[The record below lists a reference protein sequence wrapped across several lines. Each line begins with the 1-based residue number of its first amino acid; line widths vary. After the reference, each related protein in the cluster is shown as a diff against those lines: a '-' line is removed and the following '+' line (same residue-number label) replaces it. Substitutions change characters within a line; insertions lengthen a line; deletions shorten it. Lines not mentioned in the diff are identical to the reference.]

1 MPDEAKWYV
10 VHTYSSYENK
20 VASTLETKVQNLHLQ
35 DLIKEIRVPTE
46 RVVEADE
53 SGVEKEVERKVYPGA
68 VLELFP
74 TTWFV

>member
-53 SGVEKEVERKVYPGA
+53 SGVEKEVSVKSIPVMY
-68 VLELFP
+68 L
-74 TTWFV
+74 